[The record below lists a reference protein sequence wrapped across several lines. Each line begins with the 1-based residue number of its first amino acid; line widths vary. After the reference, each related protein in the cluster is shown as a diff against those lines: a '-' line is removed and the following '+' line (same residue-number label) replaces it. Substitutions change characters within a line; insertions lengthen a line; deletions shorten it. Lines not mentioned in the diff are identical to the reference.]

1 MQRYPVR
8 ATHRRNLG
16 AKELARLATEYFEG
30 IELDG
35 EAVRMRWGAI
45 DRFEVRGDQRELVVD
60 LTMNPNVP
68 EDVQRDTISRYN
80 RFLEAVTG
88 YTAKERARKLRK
100 SAGEAP
106 AGA

>member
-8 ATHRRNLG
+8 ATHRRNLD
-16 AKELARLATEYFEG
+16 ATALAALATDYFEG
-30 IELDG
+30 IEREG
-35 EAVRMRWGAI
+35 ESVRMRWGAI
-45 DRFEVRGDQRELVVD
+45 DRLEVRGDRRDLLVD
-60 LTMNPNVP
+60 LTMNPKVP
-68 EDVQRDTISRYN
+68 EDVQRETISRYN

-88 YTAKERARKLRK
+88 YSAKERARKLRK

>member
-8 ATHRRNLG
+8 ADHRRNLDAG
-16 AKELARLATEYFEG
+16 TLADLAKEYFEG
-30 IELDG
+30 IEIDG
-35 EAVRMRWGAI
+35 DAVRMRWGAI
-45 DRFEVRGDQRELVVD
+45 ERFEIHGDKREVVVD
-60 LTMNPNVP
+60 LTMNPKVA
-68 EDVQRDTISRYN
+68 EEIQRDTISRYN

-88 YTAKERARKLRK
+88 YTAKERAKKLRK